1 MSTVNMK
8 KLKNLTQY
16 NFTATFIKADVTVR
30 ERKSSS
36 LEYIYPTILLKNVC
50 LADTGELIAKYYWL
64 GYGKSLAKL
73 GRLTSGMQLNFE
85 ARPDI
90 NVLGN
95 KNNGDIASLITWPKK
110 FQRLDKTYQYQA
122 IPENENQ
129 LVGYILSNKKQE
141 YSENEQ
147 WYLDQYE
154 LWREENAD
162 ELDTLVEEVPAIDDY
177 QDIKVEDVLDD
188 KLEKYAAIRSEELS
202 DSENRKYVIIDR
214 ETKKILDDNNSLGYL
229 KVKDAYESYEHRLIN
244 AKERYRKR
252 RALSWLLNHADFD
265 KKLLEI
271 YVEITDKGQWEGY
284 ISFDKKLVEN
294 LLLQGNHTHLEF
306 TSKDLLEV
314 WYKG

>member
-16 NFTATFIKADVTVR
+16 NFTATFIKADVIVR

-36 LEYIYPTILLKNVC
+36 LKNIYPTVLLKNVC

-73 GRLTSGMQLNFE
+73 GRLTSGTQLKFE

-95 KNNGDIASLITWPKK
+95 KNNGDIASLIAWPKN
-110 FQRLDKTYQYQA
+110 FRRLDKAYQYQA
-122 IPENENQ
+122 IPEDSHQ
-129 LVGYILSNKKQE
+129 LAGCILSGKQQE
-141 YSENEQ
+141 YNENEQ
-147 WYLDQYE
+147 WYLDQYK
-154 LWREENAD
+154 LWREENGD
-162 ELDTLVEEVPAIDDY
+162 KLDTIVEDIPAIDSY

-188 KLEKYAAIRSEELS
+188 KLEKYAAVKSDELS

-214 ETKKILDDNNSLGYL
+214 KTKKILDDNNHEGYL
-229 KVKDAYESYEHRLIN
+229 RVKDAYESYEHRLNN

-284 ISFDKKLVEN
+284 ISFDKKLVEA

>member
-36 LEYIYPTILLKNVC
+36 LEYIYPTVLLKNVY
-50 LADTGELIAKYYWL
+50 LVDTGELIAKYYWL

-73 GRLTSGMQLNFE
+73 RKLTSGTQLNFE
-85 ARPDI
+85 ARPDT

-95 KNNGDIASLITWPKK
+95 KNNADIASLITWPKK

-141 YSENEQ
+141 YNENEQ
-147 WYLDQYE
+147 WYLDQYK
-154 LWREENAD
+154 LWREENGD
-162 ELDTLVEEVPAIDDY
+162 ELDTI
-177 QDIKVEDVLDD
+177 VEDIEVEDILDD
-188 KLEKYAAIRSEELS
+188 KLEKYAAVKSDELS

-214 ETKKILDDNNSLGYL
+214 KTKKILDDNNHEGYL
-229 KVKDAYESYEHRLIN
+229 RVKDAYESYEHRLNN

-284 ISFDKKLVEN
+284 ISFDKKLVEA

>member
-36 LEYIYPTILLKNVC
+36 LEYIYPTVLLKNVY
-50 LADTGELIAKYYWL
+50 LVDTGELIAKYYWL

-73 GRLTSGMQLNFE
+73 GKLTSGTQLNFE
-85 ARPDI
+85 ARPDT

-95 KNNGDIASLITWPKK
+95 KNNADIASLITWPKK

-141 YSENEQ
+141 YNENEQ
-147 WYLDQYE
+147 WYLDQYK
-154 LWREENAD
+154 LWREENGD
-162 ELDTLVEEVPAIDDY
+162 ELDTI
-177 QDIKVEDVLDD
+177 VEDILDD
-188 KLEKYAAIRSEELS
+188 KLEKYAAVKSDELS

-214 ETKKILDDNNSLGYL
+214 KTKKILDDNNHEGYL
-229 KVKDAYESYEHRLIN
+229 RVKDAYESYEHRLNN

-284 ISFDKKLVEN
+284 ISFDKKLVEA

>member
-1 MSTVNMK
+1 M
-8 KLKNLTQY
+8 
-16 NFTATFIKADVTVR
+16 
-30 ERKSSS
+30 
-36 LEYIYPTILLKNVC
+36 
-50 LADTGELIAKYYWL
+50 DTGELIAKSYWL

-73 GRLTSGMQLNFE
+73 GKLTSGTQLNFE
-85 ARPDI
+85 ARPDT

-95 KNNGDIASLITWPKK
+95 KNNADIASLITWPKK

-141 YSENEQ
+141 YNENEQ
-147 WYLDQYE
+147 WYLDQYK
-154 LWREENAD
+154 LWREENGD
-162 ELDTLVEEVPAIDDY
+162 ELDTIVEDIPAIDDY
-177 QDIKVEDVLDD
+177 QDIEVEDILDD
-188 KLEKYAAIRSEELS
+188 KLEKYAAVKSDELS

-214 ETKKILDDNNSLGYL
+214 KTKKILDDNNHEGYL
-229 KVKDAYESYEHRLIN
+229 RVKDAYESYEHRLNN

-284 ISFDKKLVEN
+284 ISFDKKLVEA